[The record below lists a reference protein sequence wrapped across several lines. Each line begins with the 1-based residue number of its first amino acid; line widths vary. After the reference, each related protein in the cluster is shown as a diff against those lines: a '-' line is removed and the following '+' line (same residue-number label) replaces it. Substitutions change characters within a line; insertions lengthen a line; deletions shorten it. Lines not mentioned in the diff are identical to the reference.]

1 MITLMLIIGIVL
13 IVMSALLLLA
23 VPVAGILG
31 IAFGVVLIIYSR
43 SLKKKKAAE
52 EAERQAAAE
61 AWRQDMA
68 KRAAEKEI
76 GNCFIA
82 GLYHHKKAV
91 REVLDGDNYYYG
103 DCDLIP
109 EPDNPVDPNAIRI
122 EVGGELIGYVPAKMC
137 GKIHKLLPRAASC
150 YAEIDK
156 SEDGDLTGKVTIYE
170 AGR

>member
-1 MITLMLIIGIVL
+1 MIMLMLIIGIVL

-31 IAFGVVLIIYSR
+31 IAFGVILILYSR

-52 EAERQAAAE
+52 EAERQAAAAARAE
-61 AWRQDMA
+61 ES
-68 KRAAEKEI
+68 KRLAAEKEI

-82 GLYHHKKAV
+82 GLYHHKAAV
-91 REVLDGDNYYYG
+91 KDLLGDEDYFYG
-103 DCDLIP
+103 DCDLVP

-122 EVGGELIGYVPAKMC
+122 EVDGELIGYVPAKMC
-137 GKIHKLLPRAASC
+137 EKIHKLLPRAASC